1 MKTREFYKMIGGDYD
16 DMFRRIPSDSMIT
29 KFLLKFS
36 ADPSYAAL
44 AAAREKHDR
53 DGAFLA
59 AHTLKGVA
67 ATLGLKKLAEAAS
80 RLADALRHSSGFPG
94 DALFDAVTDAYD
106 RVIAQLA
113 ALLR

>member
-1 MKTREFYKMIGGDYD
+1 MIGGDYD

-106 RVIAQLA
+106 RVIAQLT

>member
-1 MKTREFYKMIGGDYD
+1 MTIREFYKTTGGDYD
-16 DMFRRIPSDSMIT
+16 DIFRRIPSDSMIT
-29 KFLLKFS
+29 RFLLKFS
-36 ADPSYAAL
+36 TDPSYAAL

-67 ATLGLKKLAEAAS
+67 ATLGLKKLAEAA
-80 RLADALRHSSGFPG
+80 RLADALRHSSDFPG
-94 DALFDAVTDAYD
+94 DALFDAVADAYD

-113 ALLR
+113 ALL